1 MNACGE
7 GEESPSPSVCYMKG
21 LVMNTLM
28 TVNLAILVCAALGVL
43 FGIRYLLT
51 RKNLYASMIVLGVSC
66 LALGR
71 LYQCA
76 RLWTGGLLTERF
88 QPGILGIM
96 GAFSFFFSS
105 NYGQVDSLV
114 DDGGE
119 RMKKYRRL
127 GLIGAAYVIAL
138 TIPILVSPT
147 QIGFK
152 VGCALSAIMM
162 ACACYFH
169 VKHLFIPDV
178 DRGVVH
184 CLRGYNA
191 LAVALSVLSLCE
203 LNALTYGWNAV
214 LVISGAGECIAALLL
229 VPMMDRGVKKWTT

>member
-1 MNACGE
+1 MT
-7 GEESPSPSVCYMKG
+7 
-21 LVMNTLM
+21 TLM
-28 TVNLAILVCAALGVL
+28 IVNLAILVCATLGVL
-43 FGIRYLLT
+43 FGVRYLLT
-51 RKNLYASMIVLGVSC
+51 RKNLYASMIVLGVVC

-114 DDGGE
+114 DDGSASM
-119 RMKKYRRL
+119 RKYRRL
-127 GLIGAAYVIAL
+127 GLIGPAYVSAL
-138 TIPILVSPT
+138 AIPILLSPT

-152 VGCALSAIMM
+152 VGCTLSMVMM
-162 ACACYFH
+162 SCACYFH

-178 DRGVVH
+178 DYGVVN

-203 LNALTYGWNAV
+203 MIALTYGWEPL
-214 LVISGAGECIAALLL
+214 LVVSGAGECITALLL
-229 VPMMDRGVKKWTT
+229 VPVMDRGVKKWTT